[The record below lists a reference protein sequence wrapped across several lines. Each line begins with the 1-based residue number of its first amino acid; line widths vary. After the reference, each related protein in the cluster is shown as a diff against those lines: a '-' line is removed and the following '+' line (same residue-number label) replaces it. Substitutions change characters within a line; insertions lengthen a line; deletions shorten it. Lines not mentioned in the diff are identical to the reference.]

1 MINDSGTYFIK
12 KLPSLDAQTALTP
25 QALIDRAHLAKVK
38 VLDRRIDTGDR
49 DFLAYLGSNR
59 FLSNLPG
66 TTTFFPVVD
75 LSHQYINGLM
85 YLLTQPKGHRPALV
99 DDRNFYRKTIVDKWG
114 SQGFSEFGHQD
125 TAARDHADIEYYDKY
140 FRNWLTDA
148 HR

>member
-75 LSHQYINGLM
+75 LSHQYIKRSDV
-85 YLLTQPKGHRPALV
+85 PP
-99 DDRNFYRKTIVDKWG
+99 
-114 SQGFSEFGHQD
+114 D
-125 TAARDHADIEYYDKY
+125 TAEGTPAGSCGRSKFLSKDHCRQMGFARV
-140 FRNWLTDA
+140 F
-148 HR
+148 